1 MCTWHQQLMLNTA
14 LAAPLQDSLNRINGW
29 LRCSPLSGST
39 ALMSV
44 ADSPVHSLL
53 LFLLLVRSRAELECD
68 SLGIDKDKPRLIGDL
83 LDSISLLIEGD
94 SRSSCG
100 AVGCLQACTEAR
112 WGRLFG

>member
-1 MCTWHQQLMLNTA
+1 MVPTTDAQHSCGSP
-14 LAAPLQDSLNRINGW
+14 AAGFRRPHKCC

-44 ADSPVHSLL
+44 PDSPVHSRL
-53 LFLLLVRSRAELECD
+53 LFLLLVRSRAELECA

-94 SRSSCG
+94 SRSSG
-100 AVGCLQACTEAR
+100 GDVGCLQPCTETPC
-112 WGRLFG
+112 